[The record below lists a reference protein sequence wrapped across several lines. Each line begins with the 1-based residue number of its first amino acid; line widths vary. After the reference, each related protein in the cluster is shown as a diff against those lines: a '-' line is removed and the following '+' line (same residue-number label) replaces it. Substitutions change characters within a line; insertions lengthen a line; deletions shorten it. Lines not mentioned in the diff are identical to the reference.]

1 MSMSIL
7 GPETPLGH
15 AEAKLHVQPTCLIV
29 EDQALIGLA
38 LEAYLEEA
46 GFGECEMVPSAAA
59 AMEWLSA
66 HTPSAA
72 ILDYSLKDGP
82 CIRLAR
88 ALRQRG
94 IPFLIYSGH
103 RRTIAPPDLQDVP
116 WLTKPCDRPALLAAL
131 IHAVPQLAAEHEDT
145 AAWAD

>member
-38 LEAYLEEA
+38 LEAYLEEV
-46 GFGECEMVPSAAA
+46 GFGDCETVPSAAE
-59 AMEWLSA
+59 AMEWLST
-66 HTPSAA
+66 HTADVV

-82 CIRLAR
+82 CTRLAR
-88 ALRQRG
+88 ALREHG
-94 IPFLIYSGH
+94 IPFVVYSGH
-103 RRTIAPPDLQDVP
+103 QRTIAPLELQGVS
-116 WLTKPCDRPALLAAL
+116 WLNKPCDRSALLAAL
-131 IHAVPQLAAEHEDT
+131 ISAVPQLAAGRKKI
-145 AAWAD
+145 AA